1 MYYARFRVNNS
12 GTRMNN
18 GRRMGREKKRN
29 FTIEIVPN
37 DTRVLSLELLEN
49 SLNSFSEQSIAFR
62 KINNGEQ

>member
-18 GRRMGREKKRN
+18 GRMMGREKKRN

-37 DTRVLSLELLEN
+37 DTRVLSLELPEN
-49 SLNSFSEQSIAFR
+49 SLNSFSEVSIAFR

>member
-18 GRRMGREKKRN
+18 GRMMGREKKRN

-37 DTRVLSLELLEN
+37 VYPLNYLRILLILSPKHPLLFE
-49 SLNSFSEQSIAFR
+49 
-62 KINNGEQ
+62 K

>member
-49 SLNSFSEQSIAFR
+49 SLNSFSEESIAFR

>member
-18 GRRMGREKKRN
+18 GRMMDREKKRN

-49 SLNSFSEQSIAFR
+49 SLNSFSEASIAFR

>member
-18 GRRMGREKKRN
+18 GRMMGREKKRN

-49 SLNSFSEQSIAFR
+49 SLNSFSEESIAFR

>member
-18 GRRMGREKKRN
+18 GRMMDREKKRN

-49 SLNSFSEQSIAFR
+49 SLNSFSEESIAFR

>member
-18 GRRMGREKKRN
+18 GRMMGREKKRN

-37 DTRVLSLELLEN
+37 DTRVSLELLEN
-49 SLNSFSEQSIAFR
+49 SLNSFSEASIAFR